1 MVYSVGDLVK
11 FKIRGKVRQGVIT
24 KIKYHAFD
32 EDEFIIKDKNF
43 YSVAESNI
51 IELLQNKWGV
61 NKNGR

>member
-11 FKIRGKVRQGVIT
+11 FKIRGKMRQGVIT
-24 KIKYHAFD
+24 KIKYRAFD
-32 EDEFIIKDKNF
+32 EDEFIIKDKDF
-43 YSVAESNI
+43 YCVAESNI